1 MQSLFHLMKEGR
13 LLSNMDETANINGNE
28 TPAIEKKKKSQLRE
42 FIESIVF
49 AVALAAF
56 VIVFIVQG
64 FYIPSGSMRTTLM
77 EGDRILVNKFI
88 YRFTDPIRG
97 DIVVFKYP
105 PDEKRIFIKRII
117 AVGGET
123 VEIRDAKVY
132 IDGKEL
138 AEPYLKV
145 TMEGDFAPV
154 KVPAN
159 SFFVMGDNR
168 NESDDSRYWG
178 FVPRKNVVGE
188 AFLIYF
194 PFNRIQLLE
203 DYN

>member
-1 MQSLFHLMKEGR
+1 
-13 LLSNMDETANINGNE
+13 MDETANMNGSE
-28 TPAIEKKKKSQLRE
+28 TPVIEKKKKSQLRE

-145 TMEGDFAPV
+145 VMEGDFAPV